1 MFGLYLE
8 ILVPLVVVAAI
19 AVPPLLARGKRL
31 KCPNCGTV
39 FSVPIMDEKRH
50 GFGLNFA
57 YTGKITCPN
66 CGQRRSRRDY
76 QKESVAS
83 QTLT

>member
-1 MFGLYLE
+1 
-8 ILVPLVVVAAI
+8 LVVVAI

-39 FSVPIMDEKRH
+39 FAVPIMDEKRH

-57 YTGKITCPN
+57 YTSKITCPN
-66 CGQRRSRRDY
+66 CGQRRSRGHY
-76 QKESVAS
+76 QKEPKAP
-83 QTLT
+83 QNLT